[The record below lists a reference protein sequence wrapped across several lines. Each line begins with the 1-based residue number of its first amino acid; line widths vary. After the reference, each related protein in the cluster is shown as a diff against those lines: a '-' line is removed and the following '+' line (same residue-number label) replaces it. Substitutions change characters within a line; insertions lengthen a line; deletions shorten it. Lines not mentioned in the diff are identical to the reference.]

1 MKLIVRC
8 PDRMVFE
15 VDRKT
20 LDPKRCSV
28 YDAYCYTDPDK
39 DVEYMEY
46 SDWVVKRNKQFR
58 KEIKSKLGYSRIGL
72 WNV

>member
-39 DVEYMEY
+39 DVEEY
-46 SDWVVKRNKQFR
+46 K
-58 KEIKSKLGYSRIGL
+58 IGEVDSADAKIDL
-72 WNV
+72 